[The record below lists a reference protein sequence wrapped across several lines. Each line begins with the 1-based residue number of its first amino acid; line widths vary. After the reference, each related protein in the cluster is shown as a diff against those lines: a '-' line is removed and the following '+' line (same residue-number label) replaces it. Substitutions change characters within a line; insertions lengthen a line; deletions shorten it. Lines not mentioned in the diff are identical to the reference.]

1 MLAILEYIVLGFAV
15 ELIVS
20 VVTKNA
26 YIEPLQRYEYENEI
40 GIFLSRMVIFWI
52 VLLLGYFSHHRNEIE
67 KSEIIVK
74 IRFKKGMF
82 ATK

>member
-52 VLLLGYFSHHRNEIE
+52 VLLLGYFRITEMS
-67 KSEIIVK
+67 K
-74 IRFKKGMF
+74 RFFQYGQCLF
-82 ATK
+82 LRAYQF